1 MFEEKM
7 AAVVNMEE
15 SLARDMPLDASIHTV
30 NLPPDDPKRLEVV
43 AREVYTQ
50 YRHIF
55 KDYEEAEY
63 FTMLPLSMKQR
74 EHVLTRAVALH
85 ERAVEE
91 KRMFEDSIVS
101 GR

>member
-30 NLPPDDPKRLEVV
+30 NLPPDDPKQLEVV

-74 EHVLTRAVALH
+74 DHVLTRAVALH
-85 ERAVEE
+85 ERRIEE
-91 KRMFEDSIVS
+91 KKLYDDVAV
-101 GR
+101 GPK